1 MFPKLDCTGVLN
13 ISLELRTASL
23 GSISAQ
29 DVLNRRFN
37 SLQRYICKLDFLA
50 VKIVQIEIKRYV
62 KMKCVFTQNKYIN
75 ITEL

>member
-1 MFPKLDCTGVLN
+1 MFPKLNCTGVLN
-13 ISLELRTASL
+13 ISLDYTTSL
-23 GSISAQ
+23 GNVSDQ